1 MVQDFYFLVLTQ
13 VLLSGTHFG
22 HLWSV
27 GLWRQWRFTA
37 ATKPWFSDTS
47 AWEAVEVHKRKLY
60 NLRWHWFTL
69 KVNFFLSNS
78 CSITYVK
85 KNQTN
90 VKVADFESFPVLWIS
105 VNVAF
110 ELSVRMQTSP
120 EILKLNYVLIVL
132 HYFSQSIILE
142 PTGQFDFY
150 YTVGVCWAS
159 LICTIRDQWSSG
171 VHYSEEGPG

>member
-37 ATKPWFSDTS
+37 ATRPWFSDTS

-90 VKVADFESFPVLWIS
+90 VKVADFESFSRFECRQVQKSWFLNSSILFFPEHYTGTYRPVWFL
-105 VNVAF
+105 
-110 ELSVRMQTSP
+110 P
-120 EILKLNYVLIVL
+120 
-132 HYFSQSIILE
+132 H
-142 PTGQFDFY
+142 
-150 YTVGVCWAS
+150 CWCM
-159 LICTIRDQWSSG
+159 LG
-171 VHYSEEGPG
+171 